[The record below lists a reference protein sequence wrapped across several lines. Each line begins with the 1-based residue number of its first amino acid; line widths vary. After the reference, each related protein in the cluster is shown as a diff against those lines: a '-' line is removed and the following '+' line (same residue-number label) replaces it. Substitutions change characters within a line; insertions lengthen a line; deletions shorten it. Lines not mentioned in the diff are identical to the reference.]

1 MNVSVRFSAA
11 WIRIAFAFAVGL
23 LLVLFPDDASNYFV
37 MAIGVLFTL
46 PAVISLGIYLAGKKS
61 GVTLPIMGTGS
72 LLFGLWL
79 IIMPDFFATLLT
91 YVLGFIL
98 LVGGVQQLSWLQVA
112 RSWKR
117 VSPYYYIVPV
127 LILVAGLVALFN
139 PGGVQ
144 RTAFLIIGGAS
155 LFYAIQE
162 LVSQLLLRKKEA
174 QGFSGSASATSATSA
189 ASQAASGAQASVSS
203 SDDDDIEDA
212 EVIEISKD

>member
-1 MNVSVRFSAA
+1 MNVNVRFSAA
-11 WIRIAFAFAVGL
+11 WIRIVTAFAIGL
-23 LLVLFPDDASNYFV
+23 LLVLFPDQASNYFV
-37 MAIGVLFTL
+37 MVIGLLFTL
-46 PAVISLGIYLAGKKS
+46 PALVSLGIFLAGKKR
-61 GVTLPIMGTGS
+61 GVTLPIMGIGS

-79 IIMPDFFATLLT
+79 IIMPEFFVTLLT

-127 LILVAGLVALFN
+127 LIVVAGLVALFN

-155 LFYAIQE
+155 LFYAVQE
-162 LVSQLLLRKKEA
+162 LVSQLLLRKQGA
-174 QGFSGSASATSATSA
+174 QGGSAQSTSTN
-189 ASQAASGAQASVSS
+189 AQQRVDS
-203 SDDDDIEDA
+203 SDNNEDDIEDA
-212 EVIEISKD
+212 EVIEISKDV

>member
-1 MNVSVRFSAA
+1 M
-11 WIRIAFAFAVGL
+11 
-23 LLVLFPDDASNYFV
+23 
-37 MAIGVLFTL
+37 
-46 PAVISLGIYLAGKKS
+46 
-61 GVTLPIMGTGS
+61 
-72 LLFGLWL
+72 
-79 IIMPDFFATLLT
+79 
-91 YVLGFIL
+91 
-98 LVGGVQQLSWLQVA
+98 
-112 RSWKR
+112 
-117 VSPYYYIVPV
+117 

-174 QGFSGSASATSATSA
+174 QGFSGSASATSA

>member
-1 MNVSVRFSAA
+1 MNVSVRFSAP

-46 PAVISLGIYLAGKKS
+46 PAMISLGIYLAGKKS
-61 GVTLPIMGTGS
+61 GVTLPIMGIGS

-98 LVGGVQQLSWLQVA
+98 LVGGVQQLSWLQLA

-117 VSPYYYIVPV
+117 VSLYYYVVPV
-127 LILVAGLVALFN
+127 LILLAGLVALFN

-155 LFYAIQE
+155 LFYALQE
-162 LVSQLLLRKKEA
+162 LISQLLLRKKEA
-174 QGFSGSASATSATSA
+174 QGFSASASSSSASA
-189 ASQAASGAQASVSS
+189 QAASGTQASVSS
-203 SDDDDIEDA
+203 SAADDDIEDA

>member
-1 MNVSVRFSAA
+1 MNVNVRFSAA
-11 WIRIAFAFAVGL
+11 WIRIATAFAVGL
-23 LLVLFPDDASNYFV
+23 LLVLFPDQASNYFV
-37 MAIGVLFTL
+37 MAIGLMFTL
-46 PAVISLGIYLAGKKS
+46 PALISLGIFLAGKKH
-61 GVTLPIMGTGS
+61 GVTLPIMGIGS

-79 IIMPDFFATLLT
+79 IIMPEFFATLLT
-91 YVLGFIL
+91 YLLGFIL

-155 LFYAIQE
+155 LFYALQE
-162 LVSQLLLRKKEA
+162 LVSQLLLRKKEG
-174 QGFSGSASATSATSA
+174 QTSA
-189 ASQAASGAQASVSS
+189 ASSASTQAATSTQQHVVSS
-203 SDDDDIEDA
+203 NDDDIEDA
-212 EVIEISKD
+212 EVIEISKDV

>member
-1 MNVSVRFSAA
+1 MNVSVRFSSA

-46 PAVISLGIYLAGKKS
+46 PAMISLGIYLAGKKS
-61 GVTLPIMGTGS
+61 GVTLPIMGIGS

-98 LVGGVQQLSWLQVA
+98 LVGGVQQLSWLQLA

-117 VSPYYYIVPV
+117 VSPYYYVVPV
-127 LILVAGLVALFN
+127 LILLAGLVALFN

-155 LFYAIQE
+155 LFYALQE
-162 LVSQLLLRKKEA
+162 LISQLLLRKKEA
-174 QGFSGSASATSATSA
+174 QGFSSTASSASA
-189 ASQAASGAQASVSS
+189 QAASGAQASVSS
-203 SDDDDIEDA
+203 SAADDDIEDA

>member
-1 MNVSVRFSAA
+1 M
-11 WIRIAFAFAVGL
+11 
-23 LLVLFPDDASNYFV
+23 LFPDDASNYFV

-61 GVTLPIMGTGS
+61 GVTLPIMGMGS

-174 QGFSGSASATSATSA
+174 QGFSGSASATSA
-189 ASQAASGAQASVSS
+189 ASQAASGAQVSVSS

>member
-1 MNVSVRFSAA
+1 MNVNVRFSAA
-11 WIRIAFAFAVGL
+11 WIRIVTAFAIGL
-23 LLVLFPDDASNYFV
+23 LLVLFPDQASNYFV
-37 MAIGVLFTL
+37 MVIGLLFTL
-46 PAVISLGIYLAGKKS
+46 PALVSLGIFLAGKKR
-61 GVTLPIMGTGS
+61 GVTLPIMGIGS

-79 IIMPDFFATLLT
+79 IIMPEFFVTLLT

-155 LFYAIQE
+155 LFYAVQE
-162 LVSQLLLRKKEA
+162 LVSQLLLRKQGA
-174 QGFSGSASATSATSA
+174 QGSSAQSTSTN
-189 ASQAASGAQASVSS
+189 AQQRVDS
-203 SDDDDIEDA
+203 SDNNEDDIEDA
-212 EVIEISKD
+212 EVIEISKDV

>member
-1 MNVSVRFSAA
+1 MNVSVRFSSA

-46 PAVISLGIYLAGKKS
+46 PAMISLGIYLAGKKS
-61 GVTLPIMGTGS
+61 GVTLPIMGIGS

-98 LVGGVQQLSWLQVA
+98 LVGGVQQLSWLQLA

-117 VSPYYYIVPV
+117 VSPYYYVVPV
-127 LILVAGLVALFN
+127 LILLAGLVALFN

-155 LFYAIQE
+155 LFYALQE
-162 LVSQLLLRKKEA
+162 LISQLLLRKKET
-174 QGFSGSASATSATSA
+174 QGFSAGASA
-189 ASQAASGAQASVSS
+189 ASAQAASGTQASVSS
-203 SDDDDIEDA
+203 SAADDDIEDA

>member
-162 LVSQLLLRKKEA
+162 LVSKLLLRKKEA
-174 QGFSGSASATSATSA
+174 QGFSGSASATSA

>member
-1 MNVSVRFSAA
+1 MNVNVRFSAA
-11 WIRIAFAFAVGL
+11 WIRIVTAFAIGL
-23 LLVLFPDDASNYFV
+23 LLVLFPDQASNYFV
-37 MAIGVLFTL
+37 MVIGLLFTL
-46 PAVISLGIYLAGKKS
+46 PALVSLGIFLAGKKR
-61 GVTLPIMGTGS
+61 GVTLPIMGIGS

-79 IIMPDFFATLLT
+79 IIMPEFFVTLLT

-155 LFYAIQE
+155 LFYAVQE
-162 LVSQLLLRKKEA
+162 LVSQLLLRKQGA
-174 QGFSGSASATSATSA
+174 QGGSAQSTSTN
-189 ASQAASGAQASVSS
+189 AQQRVDS
-203 SDDDDIEDA
+203 SDNNEDDIEDA
-212 EVIEISKD
+212 EVIEISKDV

>member
-1 MNVSVRFSAA
+1 MNVSIRFSSA

-46 PAVISLGIYLAGKKS
+46 PALISLGIFLAGKKN
-61 GVTLPIMGTGS
+61 GVTLPIMGIGS

-79 IIMPDFFATLLT
+79 IIMPDFFVTLLT

-112 RSWKR
+112 RSWSR
-117 VSPYYYIVPV
+117 VSPYYYVVPV
-127 LILVAGLVALFN
+127 LILMAGLLALFN

-162 LVSQLLLRKKEA
+162 LVSQLLLRKQEA
-174 QGFSGSASATSATSA
+174 AQPPT
-189 ASQAASGAQASVSS
+189 GAQARASASTSS
-203 SDDDDIEDA
+203 PSSNVADDDIEDA

>member
-174 QGFSGSASATSATSA
+174 QGFSGSASATSA
-189 ASQAASGAQASVSS
+189 ASQGASGGQASVSS

>member
-1 MNVSVRFSAA
+1 MNVSVRFSSA

-37 MAIGVLFTL
+37 MVIGVLFTL
-46 PAVISLGIYLAGKKS
+46 PALISLGIYIAGKKS
-61 GVTLPIMGTGS
+61 GVTLPIMGVGS

-162 LVSQLLLRKKEA
+162 LVSQLLLRKKKA
-174 QGFSGSASATSATSA
+174 QGISGSASSASA
-189 ASQAASGAQASVSS
+189 QTASGAASSASS
-203 SDDDDIEDA
+203 SAADEDDIEDA

>member
-46 PAVISLGIYLAGKKS
+46 PALISLGIFLAGKKS
-61 GVTLPIMGTGS
+61 GVTLPIMGIGS

-79 IIMPDFFATLLT
+79 IIMPDFFVTLLT

-112 RSWKR
+112 RSWSR
-117 VSPYYYIVPV
+117 VSPYYYVVPV
-127 LILVAGLVALFN
+127 LILMAGLLALFN

-155 LFYAIQE
+155 LFYALQE
-162 LVSQLLLRKKEA
+162 LVSQLLLRKKEEA
-174 QGFSGSASATSATSA
+174 QAPT
-189 ASQAASGAQASVSS
+189 GAQASVSS
-203 SDDDDIEDA
+203 STSSSSSNDADDDIEDA